1 MAEIVERGYDDASMA
16 RIAARAGA
24 SKETLY
30 AWFGDKPG
38 LVAAV
43 IESNAEVTMPPCDP
57 ATVTDRTSAA
67 EVRAALVAV
76 ATGLLDLLTSPES
89 IALNRAAMNS
99 PVLAVVL
106 RAAGRERTGEAMQ
119 RYLTRLDEQGL
130 INAPDPGA
138 AFSLFVGL
146 VVRDTQIQV
155 LLGGQRPGKKA
166 RRAQADQGVELFLT
180 LVGT

>member
-1 MAEIVERGYDDASMA
+1 
-16 RIAARAGA
+16 
-24 SKETLY
+24 
-30 AWFGDKPG
+30 
-38 LVAAV
+38 
-43 IESNAEVTMPPCDP
+43 
-57 ATVTDRTSAA
+57 
-67 EVRAALVAV
+67 
-76 ATGLLDLLTSPES
+76 
-89 IALNRAAMNS
+89 
-99 PVLAVVL
+99 
-106 RAAGRERTGEAMQ
+106 MQ